1 VDDVV
6 ENAVGRSATIGVGL
20 LDAPI
25 RRDRYLRVPTEV
37 AMPNP
42 RNRRDGRLTPRER
55 EVLQQAALGMSNRQ
69 IGDELDIAEQT
80 VKNHLSSAMRKLS
93 IRDRTSAVVLAF
105 GQGLISIPV
114 APESRAMPETDLV
127 RKPSSDLRGGGRRPS
142 G

>member
-1 VDDVV
+1 
-6 ENAVGRSATIGVGL
+6 
-20 LDAPI
+20 
-25 RRDRYLRVPTEV
+25 
-37 AMPNP
+37 MPNP

-127 RKPSSDLRGGGRRPS
+127 RKPSSDLRGGGRRRS